1 MAPPRPRTSPVGAPP
16 TTTAGAPFSITVA
29 ALDQFNNV
37 ASGYRGT
44 VHFTGSDN
52 GAGSSIPADYTFG
65 ASDNGLHAFSGGT
78 SSFLSRLAT
87 RRSRPPTPSAPVS
100 SAPPPWR

>member
-1 MAPPRPRTSPVGAPP
+1 MGVDTSYA
-16 TTTAGAPFSITVA
+16 
-29 ALDQFNNV
+29 
-37 ASGYRGT
+37 GT

-65 ASDNGLHAFSGGT
+65 ASDNGLHAFSGGAP
-78 SSFLSRLAT
+78 LSRLAT